1 MSHGTWSAAPVKIVL
16 GEVAAT
22 KSANIAFIKNTAQEM
37 KLISW
42 KWQHRCIT
50 FANEMCACDYV
61 LCRSGRWVC
70 VLLMKMLMGKVLLNF
85 DNYAIYVAA
94 AFNQISN
101 SKRRDWTDQ
110 LHRKF
115 PRTLRCR
122 FVCEGWFKADV
133 HEPADWHVDSLER
146 GPLKLRS
153 ST

>member
-1 MSHGTWSAAPVKIVL
+1 MGHGTWSAAPIKIVL

-50 FANEMCACDYV
+50 SNEMCACDCV
-61 LCRSGRWVC
+61 LCRSGRVC

-101 SKRRDWTDQ
+101 SKRWDWADQ
-110 LHRKF
+110 LQRKF
-115 PRTLRCR
+115 PRTFLCRC
-122 FVCEGWFKADV
+122 VCEGWFKADV
-133 HEPADWHVDSLER
+133 REPVDWHVDSLKR
-146 GPLKLRS
+146 RPLKLRS
-153 ST
+153 GT